1 MLSVNKIE
9 LGRATRGSLPFP
21 NRGSPPARRR
31 AFGYVVVGMP
41 GASEHLAV
49 AQVAQRCIGFRLPG
63 VIPEMLPAVR
73 ERPQSRDKLLALSA
87 LNPHH
92 STVHP
97 AALKPEIHAQ
107 RKAAEQAGLSLHPLF
122 GHEHEQGRHMRCAAA
137 GRRQVH
143 GHLPVSAARAAWEA
157 ERRRLADEFR
167 PHKDRPTELDAW
179 VKYSAGTKAA
189 WRAFFAAAPDEADRL
204 FAETMF
210 AVSEASTGYSRISR

>member
-73 ERPQSRDKLLALSA
+73 ERPQSRHKLLALSA

-97 AALKPEIHAQ
+97 PALKPEIHAQ
-107 RKAAEQAGLSLHPLF
+107 RKAHAGSGDAYPSPANTRKIGALRRESL
-122 GHEHEQGRHMRCAAA
+122 C
-137 GRRQVH
+137 RRDITT
-143 GHLPVSAARAAWEA
+143 ARA
-157 ERRRLADEFR
+157 
-167 PHKDRPTELDAW
+167 
-179 VKYSAGTKAA
+179 
-189 WRAFFAAAPDEADRL
+189 
-204 FAETMF
+204 
-210 AVSEASTGYSRISR
+210 SRS